1 MDFNILYIYMGL
13 TFGKTVDNY
22 TQWVDGPKLSAP
34 KRRISK
40 SKSNSHSYKSA
51 KSRSS
56 SYKSLKKHPSLPF
69 VEGEDVYGLKKK
81 SKKSKK
87 KSKKSKKK
95 SNVT

>member
-1 MDFNILYIYMGL
+1 MGL

-22 TQWVDGPKLSAP
+22 TQWVDGPKLPAP
-34 KRRISK
+34 KRKISK
-40 SKSNSHSYKSA
+40 SKSKSRSLSSYKSA